1 MKYSLAI
8 LRFMFRDEMK
18 KIIKIIL
25 IMMSNFYKMILKLA
39 FFVLLVFNFAAIHA
53 QNIIAKVHD
62 AATHI
67 EIPLYDLPEFGGEI
81 LIEVPYAKYQISN
94 PTHLEL
100 LQHIKIKKIQL
111 VYSWHAQA
119 TAYHKKTQRGLNIRR
134 MKRLYERYPDLF
146 EDENIEWEMV
156 GQTLF
161 STGVKAKKLFHGF
174 IIHYKDEQSKH
185 SSINL
190 QNPQKNLGEGQKLE
204 KMNAKDY
211 FDKVIFVSSRGTMTF
226 KKKA

>member
-1 MKYSLAI
+1 
-8 LRFMFRDEMK
+8 
-18 KIIKIIL
+18 
-25 IMMSNFYKMILKLA
+25 MSNLYKKTIKVA
-39 FFVLLVFNFAAIHA
+39 FFVLLLFNFAATQA
-53 QNIIAKVHD
+53 QSVIAKVHD

-100 LQHIKIKKIQL
+100 LQHIEIKKIQL
-111 VYSWHAQA
+111 VYSWHNQA

-134 MKRLYERYPDLF
+134 MKRLYERYPEFF

-161 STGVKAKKLFHGF
+161 STGYKAKKLFHGF
-174 IIHYKDEQSKH
+174 IIHYKDEQTKH
-185 SSINL
+185 SSIKL
-190 QNPQKNLGEGQKLE
+190 GNPQNQKNTEQKTG
-204 KMNAKDY
+204 KVNSKDY